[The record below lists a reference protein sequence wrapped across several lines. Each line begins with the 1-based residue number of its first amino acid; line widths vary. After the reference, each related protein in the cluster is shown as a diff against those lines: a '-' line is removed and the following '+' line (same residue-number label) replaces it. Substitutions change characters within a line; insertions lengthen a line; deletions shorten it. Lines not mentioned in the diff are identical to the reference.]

1 MSFPMKKTPLARALL
16 VAGALAAAGGLAQAE
31 TYDSPQ
37 QAGEASTMTNGA
49 PNLETT
55 NSPYGHGNTVVITHP
70 AVVAVS
76 PAPVHQSW
84 YYPAGVQTHVLG
96 AGPAHDPHGSDVFSV
111 RGSPET
117 SNVPLRAGEASTM
130 TGGAPN
136 VSTNNFPAGSH
147 SVTTVTTYGPYVYH
161 GYSGPVYYYP

>member
-147 SVTTVTTYGPYVYH
+147 SVTTVTTSANAVSLGST
-161 GYSGPVYYYP
+161 SGWA